1 MVQEVIEIRS
11 NLNCDVF
18 WSVVQNLANATM
30 RKRVGLK
37 NTKNTKDLKQRVK

>member
-11 NLNCDVF
+11 NLKCDVF

-30 RKRVGLK
+30 RKLVGLK
-37 NTKNTKDLKQRVK
+37 NIKNTKDLKPYVK